1 LKLEPFLPTS
11 KTYAY
16 NPFRLLR
23 LLAVEPP
30 IPPAKKRDRLNQG
43 KELLKIRP
51 FKAGEKI
58 CQPDKMIFSQNID
71 IGMFNKRQ

>member
-16 NPFRLLR
+16 NPFRILR

-30 IPPAKKRDRLNQG
+30 SLNQG

>member
-1 LKLEPFLPTS
+1 
-11 KTYAY
+11 
-16 NPFRLLR
+16 
-23 LLAVEPP
+23 VEPP
-30 IPPAKKRDRLNQG
+30 SLNQG